1 MLRLEIT
8 YIKHLA
14 WYLAH
19 CRFPIKAVTTVDSWP
34 LGKQLNLSDLLHQ
47 EKILPWQTHG
57 KLGQG
62 IYRVLKSERGNF
74 KVGLAGLELVR
85 AESSLWHNSFSL
97 MVIVRR
103 EAGSKSWW
111 GTCFDELADWLA
123 NRLNLQVLYFLEQAS
138 KLFLVLVLFS
148 IELGN
153 YVHSVPVLYTQ
164 RQGITIV
171 LVTTSLIV
179 S

>member
-19 CRFPIKAVTTVDSWP
+19 CRFPIKAVTTVDYWP
-34 LGKQLNLSDLLHQ
+34 LVKQVNLSDLLHQ
-47 EKILPWQTHG
+47 EKILPWQSHG

-85 AESSLWHNSFSL
+85 AESSLWRNSFSL

-111 GTCFDELADWLA
+111 GTCFDELADWQTDLTS
-123 NRLNLQVLYFLEQAS
+123 RCCISWSKPAS
-138 KLFLVLVLFS
+138 YLFLVLVLFS

-171 LVTTSLIV
+171 LVITSLIV